1 MKLTTSMTTS
11 RFSNIRGA
19 TRPDTQGEFIMS
31 DYELLQVIDFVKNLP
46 SEISYVISENS
57 EERTITIG
65 REYILNVLKGEQ
77 NEKS

>member
-1 MKLTTSMTTS
+1 MTTS
-11 RFSNIRGA
+11 RFDNNRGA

-31 DYELLQVIDFVKNLP
+31 DYDLLQVIDFVKNLP